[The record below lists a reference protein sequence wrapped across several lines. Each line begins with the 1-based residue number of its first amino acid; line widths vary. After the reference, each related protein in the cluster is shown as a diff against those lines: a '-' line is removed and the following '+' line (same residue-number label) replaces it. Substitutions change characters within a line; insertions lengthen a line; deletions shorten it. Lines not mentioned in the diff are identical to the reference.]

1 MRFVSLFAGV
11 GGFDLGFEAAGME
24 CVGQVEIDKHAR
36 SVLDKH
42 WPDVPKH
49 DDVVTAIEWAKE
61 IGLNGKVDLVC
72 GGFPCQDLS
81 VAGKRLGFAGERS
94 SLFYP
99 AIEFAKAVGAKQ
111 VVLENVLGLFS
122 SNGGADFVAVIDTLR
137 NSGFS
142 YVEWRV
148 FNSQFYGVPQR
159 RRRVYIVASVGE
171 PNRFPVFVESK
182 SGSRDF
188 APNEIKRE
196 KVAEGIAACLR
207 SGGNGGIPSSRGE
220 HLVLQKKSQK
230 EKVAGG
236 IGSGIVGT
244 LTAGDSKLINNQTVA
259 SNKLVWAKSRRA
271 QTTNDFETWIEAD
284 VSPTVNSFDT
294 GDVRSTVLA
303 NSSVRRLTPTEFER
317 LQGFP
322 DGWTDGQT
330 DSHRYK
336 QMGNAVTVNV
346 TRAVGEMIMEAN
358 K

>member
-24 CVGQVEIDKHAR
+24 CVGQVEIDKHAK

-49 DDVVTAIEWAKE
+49 DDVVTAIEWARE

-99 AIEFAKAVGAKQ
+99 AIEFAQAVGAKQ
-111 VVLENVLGLFS
+111 VVLENVPGLFS
-122 SNGGADFVAVIDTLR
+122 SNGGADFVAVINTLR
-137 NSGFS
+137 ESGFS

-148 FNSQFYGVPQR
+148 FDSQFYGVPQR
-159 RRRVYIVASVGE
+159 RRRVYIIASVGE
-171 PNRFPVFVESK
+171 PNRFPVFVESN
-182 SGSRDF
+182 SGSRDS
-188 APNEIKRE
+188 KSKQE
-196 KVAEGIAACLR
+196 KGKATSTGIR
-207 SGGNGGIPSSRGE
+207 D
-220 HLVLQKKSQK
+220 
-230 EKVAGG
+230 
-236 IGSGIVGT
+236 GIVGALCASDRKGLNNQGVDQGKYVIGKASFGDFKVRPLAGALT
-244 LTAGDSKLINNQTVA
+244 TAGDRPMTFT
-259 SNKLVWAKSRRA
+259 KSRRA
-271 QTTNDFETWIEAD
+271 QTADDFETWIEGN
-284 VSPTVNSFDT
+284 VSPTINAFDT
-294 GDVRSTVLA
+294 GDVRSTVLTLPVIE
-303 NSSVRRLTPTEFER
+303 NMESETVRRLTPTEFER

-330 DSHRYK
+330 DGHRYK

>member
-1 MRFVSLFAGV
+1 MKFVSLFAGV

-49 DDVVTAIEWAKE
+49 DDVITAIEWAKE
-61 IGLNGKVDLVC
+61 IGLVGEVDLVC

-111 VVLENVLGLFS
+111 VVLENVPGLFS

-137 NSGFS
+137 ESGFS

-171 PNRFPVFVESK
+171 PNRFPVFVESEG
-182 SGSRDF
+182 GSRDF
-188 APNEIKRE
+188 AENQSPGQR
-196 KVAEGIAACLR
+196 VA
-207 SGGNGGIPSSRGE
+207 S
-220 HLVLQKKSQK
+220 
-230 EKVAGG
+230 G

-244 LTAGDSKLINNQTVA
+244 LLAGDSKLIHFDTVY
-259 SNKLVWAKSRRA
+259 SNKLVFQNSGFAKWTEGFGTLRASGGDCGYGSENLIVWAKSRRA
-271 QTTNDFETWIEAD
+271 QTADDYETWVEAD
-284 VSPTVNSFDT
+284 VAPTINAFDT
-294 GDVRSTVLA
+294 GDIRSTVL
-303 NSSVRRLTPTEFER
+303 VQPRIRRLTPTEFER

-322 DGWTDGQT
+322 DGWTAGQT
-330 DSHRYK
+330 DGHRYK

-346 TRAVGEMIMEAN
+346 TKAVGQMIMEAN